1 MSSEAEKTMRVLLAE
16 DDMGLQHIYGRIL
29 RDSGCDV
36 IVASN
41 GEDALNL
48 LQTEVFALAL
58 LDILLPKVNGM
69 QLLEYAVS
77 AEHLADMQIVLMS
90 ANRSYE
96 PQVKQYA
103 RAHFLPKPFQ
113 LTQLRDLI
121 AVLV

>member
-1 MSSEAEKTMRVLLAE
+1 MRVLLAE
-16 DDMGLQHIYGRIL
+16 DDLGLQHIYGRIL

-36 IVASN
+36 VTASN

-48 LQTEVFALAL
+48 LKNELFDVAL

-77 AEHLADMQIVLMS
+77 AEHLTEMRIVLMS

-96 PQVKQYA
+96 PQVKQYP